1 MKALILASKARYD
14 RYMPDTEF
22 VRNAEKIYIPFNQ
35 TEDEI
40 IDAAEKAGAFDAEV
54 IFADAI
60 AHVGRRLISKMPNLK
75 LIQSEGVGYNGID
88 VSAAEE
94 RGIYVCNNKGV
105 NADSVAE
112 QTILLALALLRRMII
127 FDRRVRDGLQIQTKE
142 EMMLG
147 GIRELSECTVGLIGF
162 GDIAKA
168 VALKL
173 KPFGCRVV
181 YFTRHPLSAADEEY
195 YGATYLSLDELL
207 GCSDMV
213 SLHLPVTESTVNI
226 VDADFIGK
234 MKKTAYLINT
244 ARGELV
250 DNSAICSAL
259 TSGRIA
265 GAGFDCVAPEPTL
278 SDNPLLNL
286 SKSAADKVIFS
297 PHVGGISERSFIK
310 AHQKIWENAE
320 AVHNGKIPDNI
331 VSQKI

>member
-1 MKALILASKARYD
+1 MKALILASRQRYE
-14 RYMPDTEF
+14 RYMPDNEF
-22 VRNAEKIYIPFNQ
+22 VKSAEKIYIPFNQ

-40 IDAAEKAGAFDAEV
+40 IKAAEAAGALDAEV

-60 AHVGRRLISKMPNLK
+60 GRVGRALISLMPNLK

-88 VSAAEE
+88 IAAAKE
-94 RGIYVCNNKGV
+94 RGIFVCNNKGV

-112 QTILLALALLRRMII
+112 QTILLMLGLLRRVVV
-127 FDRRVRDGLQIQTKE
+127 FDGRVREGLQIQTKE

-147 GIRELSECTVGLIGF
+147 GIRELLECTVGLIGF

-181 YFTRHPLSAADEEY
+181 YFTRHPLSAADEAY
-195 YGATYLSLDELL
+195 YGANYVPLDELL
-207 GCSDMV
+207 HGADIV

-226 VDADFIGK
+226 VNADFIGK
-234 MKKTAYLINT
+234 MKNTAYLINT

-250 DNSAICSAL
+250 DNLAVCSAL
-259 TSGRIA
+259 TEGMIA

-278 SDNPLLNL
+278 RENPLLNL
-286 SKSAADKVIFS
+286 PKSAAEKVIFS
-297 PHVGGISERSFIK
+297 PHVGGITERSFVV
-310 AHQKIWENAE
+310 AHKRIWENAQ
-320 AVHNGKIPDNI
+320 AVINGKYPQNI
-331 VSQKI
+331 VS

>member
-1 MKALILASKARYD
+1 MKALILASRQRYE
-14 RYMPDTEF
+14 RYMPDNEF
-22 VRNAEKIYIPFNQ
+22 VKSAEKIYIPFNQ

-40 IDAAEKAGAFDAEV
+40 IKAAEAAGALDAEV

-60 AHVGRRLISKMPNLK
+60 GRVGRALISRMPNLK

-88 VSAAEE
+88 VAAAKE
-94 RGIYVCNNKGV
+94 RGIFVCNNKGV

-112 QTILLALALLRRMII
+112 QTILLMLGLLRRVVV
-127 FDRRVRDGLQIQTKE
+127 FDSRVREGLQIQTKE

-181 YFTRHPLSAADEEY
+181 YFTRHPLSAADEAY
-195 YGATYLSLDELL
+195 YGANYVPLDELL
-207 GCSDMV
+207 HIADIV
-213 SLHLPVTESTVNI
+213 SLHLPVTESTVNT
-226 VDADFIGK
+226 VNADFIGK

-250 DNSAICSAL
+250 DNLAVCSAL
-259 TSGRIA
+259 TEGMIA

-278 SDNPLLNL
+278 RDNPLLNL
-286 SKSAADKVIFS
+286 PKSAAEKVIFS
-297 PHVGGISERSFIK
+297 PHVGGITERSFVV
-310 AHQKIWENAE
+310 AHKRIWENAQ
-320 AVHNGKIPDNI
+320 AVINGKNPQNI
-331 VSQKI
+331 VS